1 MRTILFLGGFG
12 FISTNILK
20 YIDKHF
26 SDKYQVVVFD
36 WFPYHPHGISFNC
49 VKKIYSGNFSD
60 ESNIIKIFEENQIDL
75 VCHLLSSTVPTT
87 SGNAQYDVETNLIP
101 TLKLLGIM
109 DKYGVRQIVYF
120 SSGGAVYG
128 DFLQKVHNEEDAVY
142 PKSSYG
148 VVKLAIE
155 KYLLSYAELYGFHSL
170 ILRLSNPF
178 GPYQYNNKQGVINIA
193 IRKALIGESLEIWGK
208 GNGLKDYIYIEDV
221 CDIVLK
227 LIANDVIDTGVYNIA
242 SGMSLSVNEI
252 VDYIRTFIPNFNTTH
267 VNASMV
273 DVQNFEL
280 DITKLRLKL
289 GGIKMTPFKEALK
302 KTIEWQKSN

>member
-1 MRTILFLGGFG
+1 MKTILFLGGFG

-20 YIDKHF
+20 YIDCYF

-36 WFPYHPHGISFNC
+36 WFPNHPHGISFNC
-49 VKKIYSGNFSD
+49 VKKVYSGNFSD
-60 ESNIIKIFEENQIDL
+60 ESNLIKIFEENQIDL

-87 SGNAQYDVETNLIP
+87 SSNAQYDVETNLIP

-109 DKYGVRQIVYF
+109 EKFGVRQIVYF

-128 DFLQKVHNEEDAVY
+128 DYLQKVHNEEDAVY

-178 GPYQYNNKQGVINIA
+178 GPYHYNNKQGVINIA
-193 IRKALIGESLEIWGK
+193 IRKALSGETLEIWGK

-242 SGMSLSVNEI
+242 SGLSLSVNEI
-252 VDYIRTFIPNFNTTH
+252 ADYIRTFIPDFNTTH
-267 VNASMV
+267 VNASLV

-280 DITKLRLKL
+280 DITKIRLKL
-289 GGIKMTPFKEALK
+289 CGIKMTPFDEALR